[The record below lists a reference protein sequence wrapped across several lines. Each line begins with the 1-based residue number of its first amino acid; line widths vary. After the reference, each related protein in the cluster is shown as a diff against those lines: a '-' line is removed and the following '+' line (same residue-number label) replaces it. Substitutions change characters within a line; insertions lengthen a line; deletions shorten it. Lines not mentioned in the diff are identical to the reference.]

1 MSVATFNYNPK
12 VSNPKMSI
20 NITQMKS
27 QGFQTPFYFGGSSV
41 PYDLGMPN
49 ITRGSS
55 VKHNSYKS
63 FNRDP
68 TKTLVAR
75 PYTLP
80 FRK

>member
-20 NITQMKS
+20 NIPQMKS
-27 QGFQTPFYFGGSSV
+27 QGFQAPFYFGGSNV
-41 PYDLGMPN
+41 PNDLGMPN

-63 FNRDP
+63 FDQDQ
-68 TKTLVAR
+68 TKTLIAR
-75 PYTLP
+75 PHSLP